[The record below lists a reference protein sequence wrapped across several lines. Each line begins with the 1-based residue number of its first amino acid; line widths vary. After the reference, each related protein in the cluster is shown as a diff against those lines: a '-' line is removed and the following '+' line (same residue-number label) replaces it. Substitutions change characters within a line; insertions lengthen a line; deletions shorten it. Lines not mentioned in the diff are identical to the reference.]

1 MVRTHL
7 AITLAALPFLFAAAP
22 APAPATC
29 PNTIQHEPLVL
40 YDVNG
45 STIAGP
51 IDTSLVVYNDG
62 TTRVSSTSQFGLPSK
77 SEIAYL
83 GPNVAH
89 QLLLD
94 LSALGAGHLCD
105 EFAVVPDLP
114 TSTLTIF
121 RDATDSRNHTF
132 SWVITPAPYD
142 AVQQRLQDFI
152 HANFPNF

>member
-1 MVRTHL
+1 V
-7 AITLAALPFLFAAAP
+7 
-22 APAPATC
+22 
-29 PNTIQHEPLVL
+29 HEPLVL
-40 YDVNG
+40 YDVGG

-62 TTRVSSTSQFGLPSK
+62 TVRVSSAAQFGLPSK
-77 SEIAYL
+77 SEVAFV
-83 GPNVAH
+83 GSDAAH

-94 LSALGAGHLCD
+94 LSALGAGQLCD
-105 EFAVVPDLP
+105 HFAAVPDLP
-114 TSTLTIF
+114 VSTLTIF

-152 HANFPNF
+152 HTNFPSF

>member
-22 APAPATC
+22 APVPAGC
-29 PNTIQHEPLVL
+29 PNTIRHEPLVL
-40 YDVNG
+40 YDVSG

-62 TTRVSSTSQFGLPSK
+62 TVRVSSTGQFGLPST
-77 SEIAYL
+77 SQ
-83 GPNVAH
+83 VAFVGFDPVH

-94 LSALGAGHLCD
+94 LSSLGAGQLCD
-105 EFAVVPDLP
+105 DITLAVDLP
-114 TSTLTIF
+114 TSTLTVF
-121 RDATDSRNHTF
+121 RDASDSRNHTF
-132 SWVITPAPYD
+132 SWIVPIAPYD

-152 HANFPNF
+152 HTHFPSF